1 MKSLSLSEVSKYSKG
16 KVDENVKKIIIDS
29 VSTDSR
35 KLKKGSLFVALEGDN
50 FDGHDYVNE
59 ALASGASAAMVN
71 KETKVGLESNLPLIK
86 VEDTLVGLQDLAR
99 SYRSSLEVTG
109 IGVTGSNGK
118 TSTKD
123 ILRSI
128 LNQSYSVTATEGNYN
143 NHIGVPLTLLNIEE
157 NNEFGVWEMGMSG
170 SGEIAAL
177 ADIAKPDIGIIT
189 NIGIA
194 HIENLGSRDNIAK
207 EKAGLVLNLPEKGY
221 VILNAD
227 DDYCGFIADQ
237 TSAESITVGIG
248 CGDVRADVI
257 KYDGF
262 STTYNLSVEGCN
274 TEVYLP
280 FPGKHMVINSLMAVA
295 VGLREGMKMEDIK
308 KGLNSANL
316 SSGRLELREIEGVTF
331 VDDTY
336 NANPDSVIAAME
348 CLSEMRCA
356 GNKYVVLGFMAELGD
371 DAERYHFDIGVK
383 ASRFGVGNILSVGD
397 GADFIQKGAISEGV
411 EKAIHFNDHQEC
423 ALFLKEEL
431 SSGDV
436 VLVKGSRSSAMERI
450 LTILDKS

>member
-16 KVDENVKKIIIDS
+16 KVDENAKKIIIDS

-35 KLKKGSLFVALEGDN
+35 KLKKGSLFVALKGDN

-71 KETKVGLESNLPLIK
+71 KVTKVGLESNLPLIK

-123 ILRSI
+123 ILQSV
-128 LNQSYSVTATEGNYN
+128 LTQSYSVSATEGNYN

-207 EKAGLVLNLPEKGY
+207 
-221 VILNAD
+221 
-227 DDYCGFIADQ
+227 
-237 TSAESITVGIG
+237 
-248 CGDVRADVI
+248 
-257 KYDGF
+257 
-262 STTYNLSVEGCN
+262 
-274 TEVYLP
+274 
-280 FPGKHMVINSLMAVA
+280 
-295 VGLREGMKMEDIK
+295 
-308 KGLNSANL
+308 
-316 SSGRLELREIEGVTF
+316 
-331 VDDTY
+331 
-336 NANPDSVIAAME
+336 
-348 CLSEMRCA
+348 
-356 GNKYVVLGFMAELGD
+356 
-371 DAERYHFDIGVK
+371 
-383 ASRFGVGNILSVGD
+383 
-397 GADFIQKGAISEGV
+397 
-411 EKAIHFNDHQEC
+411 
-423 ALFLKEEL
+423 
-431 SSGDV
+431 
-436 VLVKGSRSSAMERI
+436 
-450 LTILDKS
+450 